1 MSASAS
7 WTRLAFLAHGQN
19 RADADNRAT
28 LAGQLR
34 IKPPSGDRFAI
45 AKTRAGAVLDGM
57 CAAMTRPGVAIVA
70 VDRNGGVAGTLSL
83 AGKDHTINAAVV
95 GRHGRCDLYL
105 TDDDSLS
112 LRHAIVLVDEH
123 GGFRITDL
131 RTGGKMTD
139 AAGRRIDGVASTDN
153 AILGVGDHVIVARA
167 RRNEDVDGP
176 HRSPWLPPMAI
187 GTGVADSTSGEWPAR
202 GSVVVGG
209 VTRTGNALLSNA
221 EATRAKIELAHNGAR
236 EIWPIGK
243 RALTDGILLGRYE
256 RCDGHGSAILAR
268 RGISRVHALV
278 IEIDRMP
285 FVIDLAS
292 TNGTWIAKTDVRVSR
307 LDAGTSFRMGE
318 HGPSITWR
326 APD

>member
-19 RADADNRAT
+19 RSDADNRAT
-28 LAGQLR
+28 LAGQIR
-34 IKPPSGDRFAI
+34 IKPPAGDRFAI

-83 AGKDHTINAAVV
+83 SGKSDTINAAVI

-105 TDDDSLS
+105 TDDESLS

-139 AAGRRIDGVASTDN
+139 AAGRRIDGVASADN
-153 AILGVGDHVIVARA
+153 ALLGLGDHVIVARA
-167 RRNEDVDGP
+167 RRSADDAGP
-176 HRSPWLPPMAI
+176 MRSPWLPPMAI
-187 GTGVADSTSGEWPAR
+187 GTGVADTTSGEWVSQ

-209 VTRTGNALLSNA
+209 VTRTGNALLTGTES
-221 EATRAKIELAHNGAR
+221 TRAKIELAHAGAR
-236 EIWPIGK
+236 EIWPVGR
-243 RALTDGILLGRYE
+243 RALTNGILLGRYE

-268 RGISRVHALV
+268 RGISRVHALM
-278 IEIDRMP
+278 IEIDRAP

-292 TNGTWIAKTDVRVSR
+292 TNGTWIRERDVRVSR
-307 LDAGTSFRMGE
+307 LEGGVTFRMGE

-326 APD
+326 PPD